1 MEQQRDREARIGTG
15 LVLGLVVFILIALL
29 SAYFQ
34 KPPHQLTTSIRD
46 NIASTA
52 R

>member
-1 MEQQRDREARIGTG
+1 MEEQRDREARIGTG
-15 LVLGLVVFILIALL
+15 LVLGLVAFILIALL
-29 SAYFQ
+29 SAYFHH
-34 KPPHQLTTSIRD
+34 PHQLTTSIRD